1 MTNYLDYYNQLN
13 AQTNGFGGFGTDLT
27 NQALT
32 TNPNLKGTSWL
43 DSITS
48 TLGSGYDFL
57 TKPFKG
63 TPVTNKAGD
72 VIGIN
77 PGVGT
82 SILQGLGSIGSL
94 YLANQALDQQRDQFN
109 FNKKG
114 AINSYADQAKVY
126 NTSVEDRYRALA
138 STKTELTPEQ
148 RAAYVQEQV
157 DKNKLSGRLV

>member
-1 MTNYLDYYNQLN
+1 MANYLDYYNQLN
-13 AQTNGFGGFGTDLT
+13 AQTNGFGDFGTGLT

-32 TNPNLKGTSWL
+32 ANPNLNNTSWF

-63 TPVTNKAGD
+63 TTVTNKAGD

-82 SILQGLGSIGSL
+82 NILQGIGSIGSL
-94 YLANQALDQQRDQFN
+94 YLANQANELFRDQYN
-109 FNKKG
+109 YNKT
-114 AINSYADQAKVY
+114 ASINSYADQAKAY
-126 NTSVEDRYRALA
+126 NTNIEDKYRALA
-138 STKTELTPEQ
+138 STKTELSPEQ
-148 RAAYVQEQV
+148 RTAYIQEQV